1 MIERDLLLI
10 TPDFLPSRGGVARY
24 LGLFAEYFHD
34 RLRVIASPIEKGT
47 LLPPS
52 NSPLGQ
58 GGGTT
63 YPIERK
69 PLLSKRIWP
78 RWFTSVRILI
88 KESKSYRCVITSHV
102 LPFGT
107 AAMVAK
113 RFTKKP
119 YIVITH
125 GMDVRLALRSKKS
138 LTSRVLSNAYLVIAN
153 SNALAQ
159 ELQQE
164 FGLKNIL
171 TIYPCVDPKFVQRA
185 TNVASETFRLVSV
198 SRLIDRKG
206 HERVLQA
213 LALLK
218 LNGSLLNF
226 RYTIIGDGPM
236 RQSLESLSI
245 ELDLASQVIFKGDL
259 SDTDLQACYADADV
273 FVLPVKNDPIDKEGF
288 GMVYLEAAAY
298 GVPSIATNMSGVNEA
313 VLDGETGILVPDG
326 NIEELSRALYQ
337 LAISE
342 ELRAKLG
349 NAARARVLSTFTPKE
364 QFSKLEPYLI

>member
-1 MIERDLLLI
+1 MSDRDLLLV

-24 LGLFAEYFHD
+24 LGLFAEYFSS
-34 RLRVIASPIEKGT
+34 RIRVIS
-47 LLPPS
+47 
-52 NSPLGQ
+52 SPLKSADAI
-58 GGGTT
+58 TT
-63 YPIERK
+63 IYLLERK
-69 PLLSKRIWP
+69 PLLSKYIWP
-78 RWFTSVRILI
+78 KWITSVLLLI
-88 KESKSYRCVITSHV
+88 REAKSYRCVITSHV
-102 LPFGT
+102 IPFGT

-113 RFTKKP
+113 WFTKKP

-138 LTSRVLSNAYLVIAN
+138 LTSRVLLNAYLVIAN

-171 TIYPCVDPKFVQRA
+171 TIYPCVDPKFVSSA
-185 TNVASETFRLVSV
+185 SNVASSVFRLLSV
-198 SRLIDRKG
+198 SRLVDRKG

-218 LNGSLLNF
+218 MNGSLSTF
-226 RYTIIGDGPM
+226 RYTIVGDGPM
-236 RQSLESLSI
+236 RQTLETLAI
-245 ELDLASQVIFKGDL
+245 ELDLGSSVVFKGDL
-259 SDTDLQACYADADV
+259 SDADLYAVNADTDI

-313 VLDGETGILVPDG
+313 VLDNETGLLVPDG
-326 NIEELSRALYQ
+326 NIEALAGAIFS
-337 LAISE
+337 LANDAS
-342 ELRAKLG
+342 LREQLG
-349 NAARARVLSTFTPKE
+349 NAARTRVATEFTPE
-364 QFSKLEPYLI
+364 VQFSKLEPYLV

>member
-1 MIERDLLLI
+1 MIEKDLLLI

-24 LGLFAEYFHD
+24 LGLFAEYFSQ
-34 RLRVIASPIEKGT
+34 RVRVIASPLENAT
-47 LLPPS
+47 EVAV
-52 NSPLGQ
+52 
-58 GGGTT
+58 T
-63 YPIERK
+63 YPLDRK
-69 PLLSKRIWP
+69 PLLSKYIWP
-78 RWFTSVRILI
+78 KWITSVLLLVR
-88 KESKSYRCVITSHV
+88 EAKSYRCVITSHV
-102 LPFGT
+102 IPFGT

-113 RFTKKP
+113 WFTKKP

-171 TIYPCVDPKFVQRA
+171 TIYPCVDPKFVSSA
-185 TNVASETFRLVSV
+185 TNVASLVFRLLSV
-198 SRLIDRKG
+198 SRLVDRKG

-218 LNGSLLNF
+218 MNGSLSTF
-226 RYTIIGDGPM
+226 RYTIVGGGPM
-236 RQSLESLSI
+236 RQALETLAI
-245 ELDLASQVIFKGDL
+245 ELDLGSSVVFKGDV
-259 SDTDLQACYADADV
+259 SDEELRTVYSDADV

-298 GVPSIATNMSGVNEA
+298 GVPSIATRMSGVDEA
-313 VLDGETGILVPDG
+313 VLDQETGLLVEDG
-326 NIEELSRALYQ
+326 NIEALAGAILS
-337 LAISE
+337 LANDVL
-342 ELRAKLG
+342 LREQLG
-349 NAARARVLSTFTPKE
+349 NAARMRVTTEFTPAA
-364 QFSKLEPYLI
+364 QFSKLEPYLV

>member
-1 MIERDLLLI
+1 MSDHDLLLI

-24 LGLFAEYFHD
+24 LGLFAEYFS
-34 RLRVIASPIEKGT
+34 RRIRVVASPIDNQNEIVA
-47 LLPPS
+47 
-52 NSPLGQ
+52 
-58 GGGTT
+58 T
-63 YPIERK
+63 YSLDRK
-69 PLLSKRIWP
+69 PLLSKYIWP
-78 RWFTSVRILI
+78 KWITSVLLLI
-88 KESKSYRCVITSHV
+88 REAKSYRCVITSHV
-102 LPFGT
+102 IPFGT

-113 RFTKKP
+113 WFTKKP

-171 TIYPCVDPKFVQRA
+171 TIYPCVDPKFVSSA
-185 TNVASETFRLVSV
+185 TNVASETFRLLSV
-198 SRLIDRKG
+198 SRLVDRKG

-218 LNGSLLNF
+218 MNGSLSSF
-226 RYTIIGDGPM
+226 RYTIVGDGPM
-236 RQSLESLSI
+236 RQTLETLTI
-245 ELDLASQVIFKGDL
+245 ELDLGASVVFKGNL
-259 SDTDLQACYADADV
+259 SDTDLYASYADTDV
-273 FVLPVKNDPIDKEGF
+273 FVLPVKNDHIDKEGF

-313 VLDGETGILVPDG
+313 VLDHQTGLLVPDG
-326 NIEELSRALYQ
+326 NIEALAGAIFS
-337 LAISE
+337 LANDMT
-342 ELRAKLG
+342 LREQLG
-349 NAARARVLSTFTPKE
+349 NAARTRVATEFTPQV
-364 QFSKLEPYLI
+364 QFSKLDPYLV